1 MLAKKKQTKNSITS
15 PLTRYKYHYWV
26 LYGRNSTYLTTQASV
41 RENLIKLLYSAEHS
55 SLSDEIMKL
64 KVVRYFYN

>member
-1 MLAKKKQTKNSITS
+1 MFLLEKNPGSIGCCMGVIQ
-15 PLTRYKYHYWV
+15 LTLQHKRRFEK
-26 LYGRNSTYLTTQASV
+26 
-41 RENLIKLLYSAEHS
+41 NLIKLLYSAEHS